1 MIIKI
6 EKLLEEEGDKIF
18 KPHQESDKISYE
30 DKLDQHVKEITD
42 IRKPKSEMDN
52 VDITFFRAV
61 RKIKKGAYVNLY
73 FYTYIL
79 IIFLYKYKYKLFQD
93 AAIP

>member
-6 EKLLEEEGDKIF
+6 EKLLEEEGDKIS
-18 KPHQESDKISYE
+18 KPHSESDKISYE

-52 VDITFFRAV
+52 VDITFFRAI

-73 FYTYIL
+73 FYTFLHIFFYINL
-79 IIFLYKYKYKLFQD
+79 NYFRMQLSLN
-93 AAIP
+93 